1 VTAQRSADDI
11 LSFDSASR
19 DSSTLLACVFQF
31 QFQNMRMAVV
41 AVVAGWAGQ
50 AVVSVVLLAILH
62 NQMLQTERLLHSFN
76 VIFDDFKDKIK
87 TYPPKLQ
94 GLLRITIDQVDKQG
108 RTLTRTFRL
117 LKGLSLLPIVG
128 ALLLAA
134 IKYWDGFVWLLM
146 TILSIVFSALNV
158 APNFLSP

>member
-1 VTAQRSADDI
+1 VIVSTISTGYTSAHDTLSTA
-11 LSFDSASR
+11 
-19 DSSTLLACVFQF
+19 
-31 QFQNMRMAVV
+31 
-41 AVVAGWAGQ
+41 
-50 AVVSVVLLAILH
+50 
-62 NQMLQTERLLHSFN
+62 FN